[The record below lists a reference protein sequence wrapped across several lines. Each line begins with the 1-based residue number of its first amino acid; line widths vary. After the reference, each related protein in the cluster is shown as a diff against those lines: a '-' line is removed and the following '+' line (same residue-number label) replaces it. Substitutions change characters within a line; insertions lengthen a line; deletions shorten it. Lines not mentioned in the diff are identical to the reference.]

1 VPSLSPFVIVKGAP
15 DQFSDLV
22 GLIRTFNIK
31 SGIQNSLDAK
41 LQNAFKA
48 YQVSGERSGNSLQSD
63 GRIHVMRAMVQ
74 TGQSLNCGQAAQRP
88 SARVSSFHF
97 GATPQSLG
105 RSPDLMKGDPAE
117 RQTFPHIR
125 R

>member
-1 VPSLSPFVIVKGAP
+1 MPSLSPFVIVKGAP

-22 GLIRTFNIK
+22 GLIKTFNIK

-63 GRIHVMRAMVQ
+63 G
-74 TGQSLNCGQAAQRP
+74 
-88 SARVSSFHF
+88 
-97 GATPQSLG
+97 
-105 RSPDLMKGDPAE
+105 
-117 RQTFPHIR
+117 
-125 R
+125 